1 MVVGIL
7 FFVYATPM
15 AIYYTALKGF
25 GILNPTYLC
34 LVGWKLL
41 MAYFGQLC
49 HCMSHMP
56 LHHKPTWVVA
66 LQDAG
71 LMISTKEHGGHHKT
85 YDDNFCIGSGVCNPI
100 IASLRKLTTNKW
112 IWLALFIFT
121 LIADVPLANHV
132 LVKYAGFK

>member
-7 FFVYATPM
+7 FCIYALPM
-15 AIYYTALKGF
+15 ALYYTDAKGL

-56 LHHKPTWVVA
+56 LPHKPKWVVV
-66 LQDAG
+66 LQDMG
-71 LMISTKEHGGHHKT
+71 LMISTKEHNGHHKT
-85 YDDNFCIGSGVCNPI
+85 YDDNFCIGSGMCNPL
-100 IASLRKLTTNKW
+100 IAGFRKVTTNKW

-121 LIADVPLANHV
+121 LIADVPLVNYA
-132 LVKYAGFK
+132 LVQCAGFK